1 MKRIIMII
9 AMVMITLGLSAQSS
23 KSLLK
28 ERNKEI
34 EAVKEVG
41 YNPTTEAEKIEAINV
56 FYAPLIESAIKAENE
71 KKEKPATTTV
81 QVDNT
86 TKTRSSI
93 GADVVYQGDQGDFSG
108 RSVSIKNGAE
118 AYATV
123 SMADA
128 NAYLVRS
135 MADGSTAKMSA
146 PDLSVG
152 LEGTIIN
159 KYRYQELSVKI
170 VGVNPGNTYNKTFLL
185 GKEQSITDYLLP
197 GTYRAYIKGLNN
209 SQASAQEF
217 IVTADKIHSV
227 NGKNVYWGIWGGT
240 SW

>member
-1 MKRIIMII
+1 MKTIAVII
-9 AMVMITLGLSAQSS
+9 AVMLITLSLSAQNS

-41 YNPTTEAEKIEAINV
+41 YNPATEAEKIEAINV
-56 FYAPLIESAIKAENE
+56 FYAPLIKSAIKAENE
-71 KKEKPATTTV
+71 KKEKPANTTT
-81 QVDNT
+81 DNT
-86 TKTRSSI
+86 TKKRNSF

>member
-1 MKRIIMII
+1 MKTIAVII
-9 AMVMITLGLSAQSS
+9 AVMLITLSLSAQNS

-34 EAVKEVG
+34 KEVKEVG
-41 YNPTTEAEKIEAINV
+41 YNPTTEAEKIESINA
-56 FYAPLIESAIKAENE
+56 FYAPLIERAMEAETKE
-71 KKEKPATTTV
+71 EKPANTIT
-81 QVDNT
+81 DNT
-86 TKTRSSI
+86 TKRNSF

-108 RSVSIKNGAE
+108 RSVSMKNGAE

-209 SQASAQEF
+209 SKASAQEF
-217 IVTADKIHSV
+217 IVTADKTHSV

>member
-1 MKRIIMII
+1 MKAIIVII
-9 AMVMITLGLSAQSS
+9 VMTVIALNLNAQNS

-34 EAVKEVG
+34 KEVKEVG
-41 YNPTTEAEKIEAINV
+41 YNPATEAEKIESINA
-56 FYAPLIESAIKAENE
+56 FYAPLIERAMEAETKE
-71 KKEKPATTTV
+71 EKPANTTT
-81 QVDNT
+81 DNT
-86 TKTRSSI
+86 TKKRNSF

>member
-1 MKRIIMII
+1 MKTIIVII
-9 AMVMITLGLSAQSS
+9 VMTVMALNLNAQNS

-34 EAVKEVG
+34 KEVKEVG
-41 YNPTTEAEKIEAINV
+41 YNPTTEAEKIESINA
-56 FYAPLIESAIKAENE
+56 FYAPLIEEAIKAENE
-71 KKEKPATTTV
+71 KKERPTATTV
-81 QVDNT
+81 QADNT
-86 TKTRSSI
+86 TKNRSSI
-93 GADVVYQGDQGDFSG
+93 GADVVYQGDQGSFSG
-108 RSVSIKNGAE
+108 KSVSVKNGAE

-209 SQASAQEF
+209 SKASAQEF
-217 IVTADKIHSV
+217 IVTADKTHSV

>member
-1 MKRIIMII
+1 MKTIAVII
-9 AMVMITLGLSAQSS
+9 AVMLITLSLSAQNS

-41 YNPTTEAEKIEAINV
+41 YNPATEAEKIEAINV

-93 GADVVYQGDQGDFSG
+93 GADVIYQGDQGSFSG
-108 RSVSIKNGAE
+108 KSVSVKNGAE

-135 MADGSTAKMSA
+135 MADGSTTKMSA
-146 PDLSVG
+146 PDLSIG
-152 LEGTIIN
+152 MEGTIIN
-159 KYRYQELSVKI
+159 KYRYQELEVKI
-170 VGVNPGNTYNKTFLL
+170 VGINPGNNYNKTFLL
-185 GKEQSITDYLLP
+185 GKDQSITDYLLP

-217 IVTADKIHSV
+217 VVTADKVHNV

-240 SW
+240 NW